1 MVHNYLRLTT
11 HLVSNSTWSQHAT
24 ALQADPALQRAI
36 ADVLLGRCLPATAA
50 AVVDGEAPS
59 GVEQGTHG
67 VFTLFVMA
75 STVQHRAILSMA
87 QRWAGTNGAAAACGQ
102 AAAILAAVPV
112 TRPSSMPEDRW
123 SCNLCSAAALL
134 AACCSVLASQASH
147 RSPAGQADEAAG
159 RSAGPPAGHT
169 AAALQLADLLPQL
182 AAALAA
188 RGDSQARAAFPFSE
202 EMWLSQLH
210 GTCADMCQPVCMLSS
225 LHLHE
230 CSPSQ
235 LSRWPTAAT
244 AALRLLPSL
253 SWLDAQLRQHSSG
266 FPGAADLYSS
276 IISWVLDRLP
286 DRLQQLP
293 PLPHQLASLSADES
307 AAWDCTQAQLWAL
320 HTSLCG
326 LVAALSSPAQPLGL
340 PDGQLT
346 AQHWCMLQR
355 SLCSLLLYID
365 GIARQRQH
373 FSQAHGWVSVACRC
387 ICHER
392 GPSTLASQLLQ
403 PHSRATCSAARGR
416 SVLVTSRHLTLMQ

>member
-102 AAAILAAVPV
+102 AAAILAAVPL

-147 RSPAGQADEAAG
+147 HSPAGQADEAAG
-159 RSAGPPAGHT
+159 RSAVPPAGHT

-182 AAALAA
+182 ELPLL
-188 RGDSQARAAFPFSE
+188 RWQATPRPGQPSHSVRKSGF
-202 EMWLSQLH
+202 LSCTAPVL
-210 GTCADMCQPVCMLSS
+210 TCAS
-225 LHLHE
+225 L
-230 CSPSQ
+230 C
-235 LSRWPTAAT
+235 ACC
-244 AALRLLPSL
+244 
-253 SWLDAQLRQHSSG
+253 
-266 FPGAADLYSS
+266 
-276 IISWVLDRLP
+276 
-286 DRLQQLP
+286 P
-293 PLPHQLASLSADES
+293 PCTCTS
-307 AAWDCTQAQLWAL
+307 AA
-320 HTSLCG
+320 
-326 LVAALSSPAQPLGL
+326 P
-340 PDGQLT
+340 
-346 AQHWCMLQR
+346 
-355 SLCSLLLYID
+355 
-365 GIARQRQH
+365 
-373 FSQAHGWVSVACRC
+373 
-387 ICHER
+387 
-392 GPSTLASQLLQ
+392 PSY
-403 PHSRATCSAARGR
+403 RAG
-416 SVLVTSRHLTLMQ
+416 